1 MILKLCHN
9 ADVKARPRV
18 RPKERIPHM
27 ILKLCHNADVKARPR
42 VRPKERIRLCSK
54 EKKHE
59 VRLPRLRFR

>member
-9 ADVKARPRV
+9 AD
-18 RPKERIPHM
+18 
-27 ILKLCHNADVKARPR
+27 DKARPR

-54 EKKHE
+54 ENKHE